1 MVAGSRIR
9 AGRPPW
15 WPLKNS
21 RNQQI
26 QKCYNSRF
34 LLVTLAD
41 VFCGRSWG
49 LGSGFGHEEA
59 RFGSQIWSPKSQTH
73 HIYIYVYMYTCIHV
87 YIYIHTYMYTLWY
100 EVDDFMVPKIDLY
113 ICYECCIFFLD
124 FCVYCFTLV
133 EWVVELVVELL
144 LVVLLVL
151 LIVLVLPSFLFLLVL
166 VILLE
171 IIKY

>member
-41 VFCGRSWG
+41 VVCGRSWG

-73 HIYIYVYMYTCIHV
+73 HIYIYVYMYICIHV
-87 YIYIHTYMYTLWY
+87 YIYTHIYVHIVIRSWRFYGSKDWFVHLLW
-100 EVDDFMVPKIDLY
+100 MLY
-113 ICYECCIFFLD
+113 FFLD